1 MASSK
6 VQHVVADAGAF
17 LRSAALRDIG
27 TNIYTVREVVSEI
40 RDKETK
46 KRLAV
51 LPYELHFKEPSPENI
66 QRVTEFSKK
75 TGDYV
80 SLSATD
86 IKVLALTYQL
96 EAEHVGEEHLRAEPQ
111 QKVSVSSSAQH
122 PEAPVNVVGFHFSSK
137 PACKEEGLV
146 RPPAAQEQIRQS
158 ASAENAR
165 FDSFLFWRSPL
176 PSIEEDLLELMNA
189 RAVSVTSDTEQLASP
204 LHQGEDRR
212 NASGESPD
220 ASSEEDDGEGWITP
234 SNLKQMQ
241 QDMGVREA
249 PVNLLVGCLT
259 TDFAMQNV
267 LIQMG
272 LHVLSVDGMLIR
284 QTRSWILRCH
294 GCFRTTSDMCKSFCP
309 HCGNRTLKKVA
320 VSVSGDGSL
329 HMHFS
334 RNPKHPLPAPQGGK
348 HASNPHLVG
357 DQPFPQQRLSKKAR
371 SKTDVFNPDY
381 IAGASPFA
389 ENDIYSRAANL
400 QIRDGALGAGRRRVN
415 PNAPRKKSVKKR

>member
-1 MASSK
+1 MVTVMPHGHASCS
-6 VQHVVADAGAF
+6 
-17 LRSAALRDIG
+17 
-27 TNIYTVREVVSEI
+27 
-40 RDKETK
+40 
-46 KRLAV
+46 RLN
-51 LPYELHFKEPSPENI
+51 LL
-66 QRVTEFSKK
+66 TEFSKK

-204 LHQGEDRR
+204 PHQGEDRR

-334 RNPKHPLPAPQGGK
+334 RNPKVLNSRGLRVRLRAWGGWDFLFFEAAWGREGHPTGRLKSK
-348 HASNPHLVG
+348 HS
-357 DQPFPQQRLSKKAR
+357 ST
-371 SKTDVFNPDY
+371 S
-381 IAGASPFA
+381 
-389 ENDIYSRAANL
+389 L
-400 QIRDGALGAGRRRVN
+400 Q
-415 PNAPRKKSVKKR
+415 